1 MGALPIQLPSGI
13 VEILVSISTVVFA
26 LMLIALV
33 GFAYKSLS
41 GDGITWPEDKTQ
53 TDGDDDVTTGSRDDE
68 WEYY

>member
-41 GDGITWPEDKTQ
+41 GDGITWPEDKAQ